1 MIIET
6 YPEQV
11 MEVITEVLDKVHVT
25 HFGKQQVLGLLGE
38 GDLHNVEIEE

>member
-1 MIIET
+1 
-6 YPEQV
+6 

-38 GDLHNVEIEE
+38 GDLHNG